1 MGVDRAVEGAQ
12 RPELARLCR
21 RCLQIHNLVQSCS
34 QQNVSPQIG
43 VGKFFSKIA
52 SDPKLIESYKAE
64 LNKQVKELMERIE
77 VRRVERLAE
86 LLDIPDEYEEDEKA
100 PVGPGGLDPTEVLN
114 SLPKDMQSAFIEQ
127 DVPALKEALM
137 KLTES
142 EAEYRMKRCID
153 SGLWTQPEEQ
163 DEEVD
168 KQEEATKTNDSVKV
182 SELD

>member
-100 PVGPGGLDPTEVLN
+100 PVGPGGLDPTEVL
-114 SLPKDMQSAFIEQ
+114 
-127 DVPALKEALM
+127 M

-142 EAEYRMKRCID
+142 EAEYHMKRCID